1 MKIEVICDR
10 FNPYLDRREIEL
22 RIYHEGSSIPKKS
35 DVFNAAVRL
44 FSLNPE
50 NTVVIRVEG
59 LRGKAE
65 SRALIYY
72 YPNGIVWSTIEP
84 PKRKALMK
92 EKGLIKESKSSSS

>member
-1 MKIEVICDR
+1 MEIEVVYDR

-22 RIYHEGSSIPKKS
+22 KIRHEGGNMPKRS
-35 DVFNAAVRL
+35 EVFNAAVRL

-50 NTVVIRVEG
+50 NTVLIRVEG

-84 PKRKALMK
+84 PKRRALMK
-92 EKGLIKESKSSSS
+92 EKGLIKEGRK

>member
-1 MKIEVICDR
+1 MEIEVVYDR

-22 RIYHEGSSIPKKS
+22 KIRHEESNVPKRS
-35 DVFNAAVRL
+35 EVFNAAVRL

-50 NTVVIRVEG
+50 NTVLIRVEG

-84 PKRKALMK
+84 PKRRALMK
-92 EKGLIKESKSSSS
+92 EKGLIKEGRK